1 MNKKFS
7 QKYKQALL
15 LRHLIWAIAAF
26 VGFAT
31 GYLVIKVV
39 WADQFYIMLKGMIGY
54 NLAYVIHNYE
64 PAVILL
70 IFVTTQLLIWIGI
83 EWNASR
89 KVMKIM
95 DRLDYFL
102 DNSNNE
108 ITLPAEFSE
117 LQNWLNLV
125 KAQNRER
132 QHFMELEIQK
142 KSDSLAY
149 LAHDIRTPLASVVG
163 YLSLLCEA
171 PDMPPEQQ
179 KKFIKTAF
187 EKALKFEN
195 LIDEFFDITRYSL
208 SGKAVVKKEVDLC
221 FLIEQTADEFY
232 PLLQQKE
239 LHLSLD
245 LPDLLFV
252 LAEAEKIARVFNNVI
267 KNAIT
272 YSYPQSTIDIAVQN
286 ANEQAVVCIKNR
298 GETIPADKLERIF
311 DKFYRT
317 EEAGISGNSGA
328 GLGLAIAKEIM
339 RMHDGTITAES
350 CDETTVFTV
359 TLPILNKGSE
369 A

>member
-7 QKYKQALL
+7 QKYKQTLL

-26 VGFAT
+26 IGFAT

-39 WADQFYIMLKGMIGY
+39 WADQFYIMLRSMIGY

-70 IFVTTQLLIWIGI
+70 ILVTTQLLMWIGI

-102 DNSNNE
+102 DNSNDE

-208 SGKAVVKKEVDLC
+208 SDKAFVKKEVDLC

-232 PLLQQKE
+232 PLL
-239 LHLSLD
+239 
-245 LPDLLFV
+245 
-252 LAEAEKIARVFNNVI
+252 
-267 KNAIT
+267 
-272 YSYPQSTIDIAVQN
+272 
-286 ANEQAVVCIKNR
+286 
-298 GETIPADKLERIF
+298 
-311 DKFYRT
+311 
-317 EEAGISGNSGA
+317 
-328 GLGLAIAKEIM
+328 
-339 RMHDGTITAES
+339 
-350 CDETTVFTV
+350 
-359 TLPILNKGSE
+359 
-369 A
+369 